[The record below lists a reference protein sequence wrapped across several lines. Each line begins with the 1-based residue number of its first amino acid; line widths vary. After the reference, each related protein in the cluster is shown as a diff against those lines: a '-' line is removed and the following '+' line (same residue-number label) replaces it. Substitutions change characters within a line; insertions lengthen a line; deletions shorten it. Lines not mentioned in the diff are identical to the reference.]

1 MGYSIGKYENQSAV
15 ASASGTSSIQIFA
28 SVGGSRWAL
37 GAGLVNWYHATVSL
51 SIIFK
56 EVGNEVSADTFCFLP
71 STSSGQWG
79 FNFLPL
85 GLRASDTNT
94 ALKIETS
101 DQGSITGWFTGF
113 YE

>member
-1 MGYSIGKYENQSAV
+1 MGYIHGNQENRSAYV
-15 ASASGTSSIQIFA
+15 SSSGTNSVQIFA
-28 SVGGSRWAL
+28 SVGGAHWNM
-37 GAGLVNWYHATVSL
+37 GAGLINWYHATVSL
-51 SIIFK
+51 TITFK
-56 EVGNEVSADTFCFLP
+56 EVGNDVSNNIFLFTP

-94 ALKIETS
+94 ALKVQTS

-113 YE
+113 YD